1 MTYRTVPSG
10 KFAAKGVYTLS
21 RHPQYF
27 FSITALLGVAI
38 AGTSWLIMLLIIMY
52 AIPQHLI
59 IKGEERF
66 CLEKYGE
73 EYREYLKKTPRYFR
87 ILKLK
92 NGNNSKT

>member
-1 MTYRTVPSG
+1 
-10 KFAAKGVYTLS
+10 
-21 RHPQYF
+21 
-27 FSITALLGVAI
+27 
-38 AGTSWLIMLLIIMY
+38 MY

-73 EYREYLKKTPRYFR
+73 EYRRYMKKIPSYFK
-87 ILKLK
+87 ISKLK